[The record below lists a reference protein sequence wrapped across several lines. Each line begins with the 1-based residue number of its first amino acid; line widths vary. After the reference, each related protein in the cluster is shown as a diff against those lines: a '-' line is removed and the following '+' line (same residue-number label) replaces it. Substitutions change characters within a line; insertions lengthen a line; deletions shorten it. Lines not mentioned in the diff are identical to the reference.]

1 MNTNQQSTK
10 LADTSLSIEKESM
23 ENSCI
28 FEIAANNGVIFAR
41 TNKKSIAKRF
51 IENYY
56 YTHGVLL
63 SVVKIPS
70 GAHLQTQPGKYYPY
84 PATYLKKHKLLN
96 RFDGWIWF
104 ADSAP
109 SETVESI
116 IKQVYLPFKI
126 DSIKEI

>member
-1 MNTNQQSTK
+1 MKTNRQSTK
-10 LADTSLSIEKESM
+10 SADTPSSIEKESM

-28 FEIAANNGVIFAR
+28 FEIVANNGVIFAR

-63 SVVKIPS
+63 SVVKISS
-70 GAHLQTQPGKYYPY
+70 GARPQTQPGKYYPY
-84 PATYLKKHKLLN
+84 PSTYLKKHKLLN

-104 ADSAP
+104 ADSVT
-109 SETVESI
+109 SETVESMI
-116 IKQVYLPFKI
+116 NQVYLPFKI